1 MQQDERCARRNRLRE
16 AYGAQGCRRKI
27 HRHQHRLVGL
37 VRRLFDHQHGARG
50 PAHHAVGRG
59 AQQHV
64 PHETGAPRAQHHQV
78 GVDRFGV
85 LAQLSKQRAT
95 GHMHLRRDA
104 MAPRHCLGQLL
115 HGVVRGIQH
124 AFFQIRRNLPGQAPQ
139 PFYGRGRGNVHQ
151 IELRPGCL

>member
-1 MQQDERCARRNRLRE
+1 MFLGRVLQRQVAHE
-16 AYGAQGCRRKI
+16 ANA
-27 HRHQHRLVGL
+27 L
-37 VRRLFDHQHGARG
+37 
-50 PAHHAVGRG
+50 
-59 AQQHV
+59 
-64 PHETGAPRAQHHQV
+64 
-78 GVDRFGV
+78 

-95 GHMHLRRDA
+95 GHMHLRRNA